1 MKRNYSSFMLVF
13 LVLLLT
19 PSLSYSGSIN
29 SIQVPTQNGTIG
41 LDSLKGQVIYLDFWA
56 SWCAP
61 CKKSFP
67 WLNQMQSKYQ
77 AKGFKVIAVNLDK
90 DQALA
95 KKFLTNN
102 PAKFEIGYDPEG
114 GIASQLKVKGMPS
127 SYLIDR
133 NGNIV
138 SSHVGFLEKDTGKM
152 EKKIIELL
160 SK

>member
-1 MKRNYSSFMLVF
+1 MLVF
-13 LVLLLT
+13 LVLLIT
-19 PSLSYSGSIN
+19 PGLSYSGSIN
-29 SIQVPTQNGTIG
+29 SIQVPTQNGAIA

-77 AKGFKVIAVNLDK
+77 SKGFKVIAVNLDK

-95 KKFLTNN
+95 RKFLINN
-102 PAKFEIGYDPEG
+102 PARFEIGYDPEG
-114 GIASQLKVKGMPS
+114 SIASQLKVKGMPS
-127 SYLIDR
+127 SFLIDR
-133 NGNIV
+133 NGNIK
-138 SSHVGFLEKDTGKM
+138 SSHVGFLEKDTGEM